1 MNKYKILN
9 DVFKLDEQIYS
20 EDFFDGS
27 DIKML
32 DKPKTESDW
41 RKYIDDFRKLDYS
54 SPNGRHIK
62 LKDMYYALNPNST
75 LDYNFV
81 PLFIRAEMLETCMKQ
96 LVFGPNINRNLF
108 STLSFLM
115 MSVPLNT
122 EKVEFINNTSPE
134 TIASFLANVFSL
146 RGSGFFRSITKE
158 NLYKVIDLQLKER
171 FSTMT
176 QKDFGQLKIF
186 LPLLNGGD
194 VCKLI
199 EEYKMPEDVITE
211 VVCNKNKNL
220 SLYACKNIFL
230 SCPVA
235 FKLLRF
241 PLQKSIEEEVYKTII
256 GTFEV
261 PKDEQDKDAVQEAE
275 NILLNLVLGGSSFSL
290 SVVRDLCERYDEA
303 SKRSAE
309 GKSSYEKNI
318 YLTSLKNILR
328 FTSNFKTFDTIV
340 SGNYN
345 YKDEILYGAFVSNF
359 VDDCDEYK
367 NFIENLCKDFF
378 TLFREPSVSEK
389 EVCLPFLRSYKPIE
403 PNVCNFISNAILS
416 TVLTDETYDLILK
429 KNDYIFLMDMANSKF
444 TPPKYNELLK
454 EKSIELKLYT
464 LFKERFFDNRGGFRG
479 GFISSSVISALNE
492 EGKGV
497 VSSCNVRKITDWY
510 ANGFETVNNIKKIA
524 KEVSETAYC
533 DILLQL
539 ADKLENSYKLK
550 VFDTIKEELFSDIS
564 THIFDMRDNYHNEA
578 PKSLSWDVYMF
589 NAKIQDII
597 NKINSI
603 GTDKPAMTAVSLPKS
618 FGSFDKVTK
627 MYFSDIVKEALHNDQ
642 TFLPIGNLRLLLSLA
657 NSTKCLK
664 ELCEIKEL
672 PTKFEP
678 YLGIKSDI
686 DEPKCVEKSKFKKE
700 ER

>member
-9 DVFKLDEQIYS
+9 DTFKLDEQIYS
-20 EDFFDGS
+20 EDFFEGS

-32 DKPKTESDW
+32 DKPKFEPDW
-41 RKYIDDFRKLDYS
+41 RKYIDDFKKLDYS

-62 LKDMYYALNPNST
+62 LKDMYYALNPNSS
-75 LDYNFV
+75 LNYNFV
-81 PLFIRAEMLETCMKQ
+81 PLFVRAEMLEVCMKQ
-96 LVFGPNINRNLF
+96 LAFRPNINRNLF

-115 MSVPLNT
+115 MNVPLNT

-134 TIASFLANVFSL
+134 TISSFLANVFPSEKNEFL
-146 RGSGFFRSITKE
+146 RSVTKE
-158 NLYKVIDLQLKER
+158 NLYKVIDLQLKEW

-176 QKDFGQLKIF
+176 RKDFSKLKKI

-211 VVCNKNKNL
+211 VVCNKNKNV

-235 FKLLRF
+235 FKLLEF

-256 GTFEV
+256 STFEV
-261 PKDEQDKDAVQEAE
+261 PEGEQDKDIVKEAKE
-275 NILLNLVLGGSSFSL
+275 ILCNLVLGGSSFSL

-303 SKRSAE
+303 SKRSA
-309 GKSSYEKNI
+309 GKPSYERNI
-318 YLTSLKNILR
+318 YLSSLKSILHL
-328 FTSNFKTFDTIV
+328 TTNFKTFDAIV
-340 SGNYN
+340 NGNYN
-345 YKDEILYGAFVSNF
+345 YKNEILDRAFTLGF

-367 NFIENLCKDFF
+367 KFMENLCKDYF
-378 TLFREPSVSEK
+378 TLFRKSSVSEK

-403 PNVCNFISNAILS
+403 TNVCDFISNAIS
-416 TVLTDETYDLILK
+416 NATLTDETYDLILK
-429 KNDYIFLMDMANSKF
+429 KNDYIFLMGMANSKF

-454 EKSIELKLYT
+454 EKSNELKLYT
-464 LFKERFFDNRGGFRG
+464 LFKERFDNRS

-497 VSSCNVRKITDWY
+497 ISPYNIEKITGQY
-510 ANGFETVNNIKKIA
+510 TNGFKTVDNIKKIA
-524 KEVSETAYC
+524 KEMSGTTYC

-539 ADKLENSYKLK
+539 ADKLESTYKLK
-550 VFDTIKEELFSDIS
+550 VFNTIKEELFSDIS
-564 THIFDMRDNYHNEA
+564 THIFNMRDNYRNEA
-578 PKSLSWDVYMF
+578 PKSLSLDVYMF

-603 GTDKPAMTAVSLPKS
+603 DTDKPAMTAVSLPKS

-627 MYFSDIVKEALHNDQ
+627 MYFSDMVKTALHNDQ

-657 NSTKCLK
+657 NSTKYLK
-664 ELCEIKEL
+664 ELYKIKEL

-678 YLGIKSDI
+678 YLGIKNDI
-686 DEPKCVEKSKFKKE
+686 DEPECAEKSKLKKE